1 MRLLVVVNKA
11 QIYPVNIRCGTH
23 YTLTHIT
30 QLIKLGYH
38 TASTRHHSR
47 VNIAGAGHLNKLE
60 EQHNRIRKL
69 RSSDPV
75 TAEHIWASKELLEVI
90 EAMPH
95 HELFIHS
102 SEELMPRGLGS

>member
-1 MRLLVVVNKA
+1 MRPHVEVDGA
-11 QIYPVNIRCGTH
+11 IDTTGARCH
-23 YTLTHIT
+23 SRVAID
-30 QLIKLGYH
+30 

-47 VNIAGAGHLNKLE
+47 VNTVGAGHLNKLE